1 MNAADSIERLP
12 QGLLRSLVLSVAAS
26 TFGYFWVAAALG
38 VPLTM
43 FMVRLEA
50 SGFQIGMLA
59 AVMQFSVLAQLPSSA
74 LLDRVSSRKLCWV
87 VPVIVHRLLWFT
99 PVVLAV
105 LSCSTHLRVWA
116 LIVVVGISSALA
128 HSSTVPWFSWMADL
142 VPEGISGRFW
152 GIRQSVV
159 MAAFVAG
166 AAMAGLA
173 LDRYSGGASGDSMAG
188 FILVFVMAAVS
199 GVVDVAIH
207 WFVPEPEYRHGS
219 QRGTKLGQILDAWRD
234 PDFRWFTLSM
244 GVWMF
249 AMGLTGSFGL
259 VYMRQSFGASY
270 SALSAMSVAAS
281 LGALC
286 AGLPLGILIDRI
298 GARSIAFSI
307 MIAGPVIG
315 LLPWFLVAPAT
326 VSATVSVAG
335 ISFPAWMRVFLPF
348 NFLLGGLF
356 SGVAL
361 SQIQLANVIAPRFG
375 RLIPLATHWSIA
387 GTLSALGP
395 ICGGLIMDS
404 LIGRVLNARTP
415 GGMPISYF
423 HVLLVLQAALAA
435 TVAAAA
441 MVRVRER
448 GAGLPSGAV
457 MSLLKAGNP
466 LRLLTFFYQIS
477 IVKLVSREDTPK

>member
-1 MNAADSIERLP
+1 
-12 QGLLRSLVLSVAAS
+12 
-26 TFGYFWVAAALG
+26 
-38 VPLTM
+38 
-43 FMVRLEA
+43 
-50 SGFQIGMLA
+50 
-59 AVMQFSVLAQLPSSA
+59 
-74 LLDRVSSRKLCWV
+74 
-87 VPVIVHRLLWFT
+87 
-99 PVVLAV
+99 
-105 LSCSTHLRVWA
+105 
-116 LIVVVGISSALA
+116 
-128 HSSTVPWFSWMADL
+128 
-142 VPEGISGRFW
+142 
-152 GIRQSVV
+152 
-159 MAAFVAG
+159 
-166 AAMAGLA
+166 
-173 LDRYSGGASGDSMAG
+173 
-188 FILVFVMAAVS
+188 
-199 GVVDVAIH
+199 
-207 WFVPEPEYRHGS
+207 
-219 QRGTKLGQILDAWRD
+219 
-234 PDFRWFTLSM
+234 
-244 GVWMF
+244 
-249 AMGLTGSFGL
+249 
-259 VYMRQSFGASY
+259 
-270 SALSAMSVAAS
+270 
-281 LGALC
+281 
-286 AGLPLGILIDRI
+286 
-298 GARSIAFSI
+298 
-307 MIAGPVIG
+307 
-315 LLPWFLVAPAT
+315 
-326 VSATVSVAG
+326 VSVAG